1 MENILELKNV
11 SKKYADFELL
21 NINFNVL
28 KGSIL
33 GLIGSNGAGKTTT
46 IKLILNLIK
55 RNSGDITIFGL
66 DNIKNEKEI
75 KENIGIVF
83 NENCF
88 HQDLKP
94 FQINNIL
101 KNIYKVWESNKF
113 YNYLSQ
119 FQIPKNKT
127 IKTFSTGMKMKLSLA
142 AALSHPTKLLI
153 LDEPTSGLD
162 PVIRNEIL
170 DILLE
175 YIQDEEKSIILS
187 SHITSDLE
195 KISDYIVLLND
206 GKIEFNESKESLL
219 EHYKIIKGTKE
230 QLKNA
235 NEKDFISIRISQFSF
250 EALIYSTPKIMN
262 KYKNFTFD
270 KANIEDIML
279 FFARSDKIC

>member
-21 NINFNVL
+21 NINFNVS